1 MSTSTKPATRA
12 SRPATSGSRMEDVAR
27 LAGVSMITVSRVLNT
42 PDKVAPA
49 TRRKIEVAIR
59 KTGYMPNLTAGSL
72 ASSKSRIIAAIVP
85 TIDNSIFA
93 ETVRGLSE
101 TLAAG
106 GYQLLLGQTGYDAA
120 VEEALVAAFLGRRA
134 DGIVLTGAQHSRL
147 TVRRLKAAGIP
158 VVETW
163 DLPVAPIDMVAGF
176 SNIGAGRAMAQH
188 LLSKGYRRFG
198 LAGGDDDRTLARRD
212 GFAAA
217 LKGTRGA
224 TLVTSLL
231 TAGRSYS
238 GGRAALTRLLTPDA
252 RLDAIFFSND
262 ALAVGALM
270 ECRRRGIKVPQ
281 QLAIAGF
288 ADLDI
293 AAEVEPAL
301 TTVRVR
307 SRHIGEEAARMLLAR
322 LAGDTVT
329 EPVRDVGFAIVERA
343 ST

>member
-1 MSTSTKPATRA
+1 
-12 SRPATSGSRMEDVAR
+12 
-27 LAGVSMITVSRVLNT
+27 MITVSRVLNT

-163 DLPVAPIDMVAGF
+163 DLPSAAIDMVAGF

-238 GGRAALTRLLTPDA
+238 GGRAALTLLLTPDA

>member
-49 TRRKIEVAIR
+49 TRRKIEAAIR

-106 GYQLLLGQTGYDAA
+106 GYQLLLGQTGYDEAA
-120 VEEALVAAFLGRRA
+120 EESLVAAFLGRRA
-134 DGIVLTGAQHSRL
+134 DGIVLTGARHSRL
-147 TVRRLKAAGIP
+147 TVRRLKGAGIP

-163 DLPVAPIDMVAGF
+163 DLSVAPIDMVAGF
-176 SNIGAGRAMAQH
+176 SNIGAGCAMAQH

-198 LAGGDDDRTLARRD
+198 LAGGDDDRTHARRD

-224 TLVTSLL
+224 SLVTNLITS
-231 TAGRSYS
+231 GRSYS
-238 GGRAALTRLLTPDA
+238 GGREALTQLLKQDA
-252 RLDAIFFSND
+252 KLDAVFFSND

-270 ECRRRGIKVPQ
+270 ECRRRGLQVPGDI
-281 QLAIAGF
+281 AIAGF

-293 AAEVEPAL
+293 AAEIEPAL

-307 SRHIGEEAARMLLAR
+307 SRHIGEEAARMLLLR
-322 LAGDTVT
+322 LSGQAVNV
-329 EPVRDVGFAIVERA
+329 PVRDVGFTIVERA
-343 ST
+343 SA